1 MEVEMK
7 QTLKHSLAMLFLSF
21 IIFFASICAGETGK
35 TSGPANGALVVAGG
49 GIKDNSIYQR
59 FMELAGGPDAPLVV
73 IPTASS
79 DEYLQ
84 RENFDTRLI
93 KRFKSFGFTNIT
105 ILHTR
110 SREEA
115 DSETFVEPI
124 TRARGVWFGGGRQWR
139 LADSYLN
146 TRTHRELE
154 NLLKRGGVIGGSSA
168 GATIQG
174 SYLARGDTKTNTIMM
189 GDHELGLGFLKNSAI
204 DQHILARNRQFDL
217 FEIIRKLP
225 HLLGIGI
232 DEDTAIVVRGNR
244 FEVIGNNYVA
254 IYDSTFWSAEKNSI
268 TTLTPGTP
276 KFYFLGKG
284 MRYNLGK
291 RCVIQPITI
300 PLRTILREEG
310 IDAVMQKYQELK
322 NQTERYFVDRR
333 ALNAYGYM
341 LLRAEK
347 YKEAIEI
354 FQLNVEQNPNSW
366 EVYDSLGEAYMKSG
380 NKKQAALNYIESLQL
395 NSQNENAL
403 EMLKKLVE

>member
-1 MEVEMK
+1 MR
-7 QTLKHSLAMLFLSF
+7 QTLRHSLLMLLLSVILSF
-21 IIFFASICAGETGK
+21 GSIHAEEAAVTL
-35 TSGPANGALVVAGG
+35 GPANGALVVAGG
-49 GIKDNSIYQR
+49 GIRDNSIYQR
-59 FMELAGGPDAPLVV
+59 FMDLAGGPDAPLVV

-79 DEYLQ
+79 DEYLN
-84 RENFDTRLI
+84 RENFNNRLMQQ
-93 KRFKSFGFTNIT
+93 FKSFGFTNIT

-115 DSETFVEPI
+115 DSEAFVEPI

-139 LADSYLN
+139 LVDSYLN

-174 SYLARGDTKTNTIMM
+174 SYLARGDTKINTIMM
-189 GDHELGLGFLKNSAI
+189 GDHEQGLGFLKNSAI
-204 DQHILARNRQFDL
+204 DQHVLARNRQFDL
-217 FEIIRKLP
+217 LEIIRKHP

-232 DEDTAIVVRGNR
+232 DEDTAIVVQGNQ
-244 FEVIGNNYVA
+244 FEVIGNNYTA
-254 IYDSTFWSAEKNSI
+254 IYDGTFWSAERNIISPLK
-268 TTLTPGTP
+268 PGTP

-284 MRYNLGK
+284 MRYNLVK

-300 PLRTILREEG
+300 PLRTIMREKG
-310 IDAVMQKYQELK
+310 IDAVIQKYHELK
-322 NQTERYFVDRR
+322 NQTEQYFVDRR

-354 FQLNVEQNPNSW
+354 FKLNVEKYPTDW
-366 EVYDSLGEAYMKSG
+366 EVYDSLGEAYMKNG
-380 NKKQAALNYIESLQL
+380 DKKQAALNYIQSLQL
-395 NSQNENAL
+395 NPQNKNGL
-403 EMLKKLVE
+403 EMLKKLFE

>member
-1 MEVEMK
+1 MK
-7 QTLKHSLAMLFLSF
+7 QTLKYSLLMLFLSF
-21 IIFFASICAGETGK
+21 IIFFGGIHAEETKETLG
-35 TSGPANGALVVAGG
+35 SANGTLVIAGG
-49 GIKDNSIYQR
+49 GIRDNSIYQR

-79 DEYLQ
+79 DEHLN
-84 RENFDTRLI
+84 RENFNTRLMQQ
-93 KRFKSFGFTNIT
+93 FKSFGFTNIT

-124 TRARGVWFGGGRQWR
+124 TRARGAWFGGGRQWR

-189 GDHELGLGFLKNSAI
+189 GDHEQGLGFLKNSAI
-204 DQHILARNRQFDL
+204 DQHVLARNRQFDL
-217 FEIIRKLP
+217 LEIIQKHP

-232 DEDTAIVVRGNR
+232 DEDTAIVVRGNQ

-254 IYDSTFWSAEKNSI
+254 IYDGTFWSAEKNSI
-268 TTLTPGTP
+268 STLPPGTP

-284 MRYNLGK
+284 MRYNLEK
-291 RCVIQPITI
+291 RCVVQPVTN
-300 PLRTILREEG
+300 PLRTILREKG
-310 IDAVMQKYQELK
+310 IDAVIQKYHELK
-322 NQTERYFVDRR
+322 NQTEQYFVDRR
-333 ALNAYGYM
+333 ALNSYGYM

-354 FQLNVEQNPNSW
+354 FKLNVEQNPNSW

-380 NKKQAALNYIESLQL
+380 DKKQAALNYIQSLQL
-395 NSQNENAL
+395 NPQNENGL